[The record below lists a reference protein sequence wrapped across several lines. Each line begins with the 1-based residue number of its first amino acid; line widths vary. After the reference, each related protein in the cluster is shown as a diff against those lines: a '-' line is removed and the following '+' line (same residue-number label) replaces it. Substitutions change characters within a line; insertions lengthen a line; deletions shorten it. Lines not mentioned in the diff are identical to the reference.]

1 MTNHGSIDAA
11 RIVVRDGVHV
21 RDEQRWQVRPA
32 GSNWGDFGRD
42 DERGRLNLITPE
54 RVRAA
59 AAEVRTGR
67 TFCLALP
74 LDRPGGNYHDL
85 QRQPPR
91 LAPMVRNGRVK
102 YNLQP
107 NPRHPDV
114 FNDDLVTLYSQ
125 FSTHWDAL
133 AHVGSRFDADG
144 DGTPETR
151 YYNGF
156 RGGVEIGA
164 QVPAADDAARAPFA
178 GATALGIERLA
189 ETGLQGRG
197 VLVDLRR
204 AFGDARRVV
213 GYDDWCRT
221 LAAQRVEVEAGDIV
235 CIHTG
240 QTAVL
245 LAQGQT
251 PAAHDLDDAFCHLDG
266 CDERLLRWI
275 DDCGLA
281 AIAADNFAVEAVP
294 PARRDDGLAYE
305 RLHEHCL
312 FKLGIPLG
320 ELWYLAE
327 LAAWLAAHERTRFL
341 LTAPPLRMPGAVGAP
356 VTPVATV

>member
-1 MTNHGSIDAA
+1 VS
-11 RIVVRDGVHV
+11 
-21 RDEQRWQVRPA
+21 DERRWRVRPP
-32 GSNWGDFGRD
+32 GSNWGDFGPD
-42 DERGRLNLITPE
+42 DQRGRLNLVTPE
-54 RVRAA
+54 CVRAA
-59 AAEVRTGR
+59 AAEVREGR

-85 QRQPPR
+85 QRRPPH
-91 LAPMVRNGRVK
+91 LVPMVRNGRVK

-144 DGTPETR
+144 DGAPETR
-151 YYNGF
+151 YYNGY

-164 QVPAADDAARAPFA
+164 DVPTADAVNRAPFA
-178 GATALGIERLA
+178 GAGALGIERLA

-213 GYDDWCRT
+213 GYDDWMRT
-221 LAAQRVEVEAGDIV
+221 LDAQRVEVGSGDIV

-245 LAQGQT
+245 LAQG
-251 PAAHDLDDAFCHLDG
+251 AAPDARYLDDAFCHLDG
-266 CDERLLRWI
+266 CDERLLHWI
-275 DDCGLA
+275 DDSGLA

-294 PARRDDGLAYE
+294 PARRDDGAAYE
-305 RLHEHCL
+305 RLHELCL

-320 ELWYLAE
+320 ELWYLTE
-327 LAAWLAAHERTRFL
+327 LAEWLALHGRTRFL
-341 LTAPPLRMPGAVGAP
+341 LTAPPLRLPGAVGAP